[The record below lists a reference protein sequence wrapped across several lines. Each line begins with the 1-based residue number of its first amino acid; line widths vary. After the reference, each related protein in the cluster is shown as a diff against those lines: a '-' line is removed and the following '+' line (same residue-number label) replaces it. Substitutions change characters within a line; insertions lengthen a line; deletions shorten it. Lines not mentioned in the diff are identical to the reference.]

1 MVGRTFR
8 DRIEAPAAVKTVR
21 VEPEAKQEL
30 AAAAAWYE
38 QRKEGLGR
46 ELLAEV
52 DAVLAAIARSPGRFP
67 LYPRVAAEFGVRRA
81 AARRFPYSIA
91 FIELATAVRVLAI
104 AHERR
109 RPGYWVGRL
118 KGR

>member
-1 MVGRTFR
+1 
-8 DRIEAPAAVKTVR
+8 VKRLR

-38 QRKEGLGR
+38 ERREGLGR

-52 DAVLAAIARSPGRFP
+52 DAVLAAIARRPSRFP
-67 LYPRVAAEFGVRRA
+67 LYPRVSADLGVRRA
-81 AARRFPYSIA
+81 AARSFPYSIA
-91 FIELATAVRVLAI
+91 FIELATVVRVLAI
-104 AHERR
+104 AHEKR

-118 KGR
+118 TGP

>member
-1 MVGRTFR
+1 
-8 DRIEAPAAVKTVR
+8 VKPVR

-38 QRKEGLGR
+38 QRRAGLGL
-46 ELLAEV
+46 ELTAEI
-52 DAVLAAIARSPGRFP
+52 DAAFAAIAREPRRFP
-67 LYPRVAAEFGVRRA
+67 LYPRVASELGVRRG
-81 AARRFPYSIA
+81 AARKFPYSIA
-91 FIELATAVRVLAI
+91 FIELPAAIRVIAV

-118 KGR
+118 TK

>member
-1 MVGRTFR
+1 
-8 DRIEAPAAVKTVR
+8 VKPIR

-30 AAAAAWYE
+30 AAAVAWYE
-38 QRKEGLGR
+38 QRREGLGR

-52 DAVLAAIARSPGRFP
+52 DAVLAAMARSPSRFP
-67 LYPRVAAEFGVRRA
+67 LYPRVAPNLGVRRA

-91 FIELATAVRVLAI
+91 FIELASVIRVLAI

-118 KGR
+118 VGP

>member
-1 MVGRTFR
+1 
-8 DRIEAPAAVKTVR
+8 VKPVR

-38 QRKEGLGR
+38 ERRQGLGL
-46 ELLAEV
+46 ELVQEV
-52 DAVLAAIARSPGRFP
+52 DAVLAAIARSPGTFP
-67 LYPRVAAEFGVRRA
+67 LYPRVTPELGVRRA

-91 FIELATAVRVLAI
+91 FIDLANAIRVLAI

-109 RPGYWVGRL
+109 RPGYWAGRL
-118 KGR
+118 KER

>member
-1 MVGRTFR
+1 M
-8 DRIEAPAAVKTVR
+8 KTVR

-30 AAAAAWYE
+30 AAAAVWHE
-38 QRKEGLGR
+38 QWREGLR

-52 DAVLAAIARSPGRFP
+52 DAVLAAIAHRPSRFP
-67 LYPRVAAEFGVRRA
+67 LYPRVARELGVRRA
-81 AARRFPYSIA
+81 AARRFPYAIA
-91 FIELATAVRVLAI
+91 FIELPTVVRVLAV

-118 KGR
+118 KAR

>member
-1 MVGRTFR
+1 MK
-8 DRIEAPAAVKTVR
+8 PVR

-38 QRKEGLGR
+38 ERREGLGR
-46 ELLAEV
+46 ELVEEV
-52 DAVLAAIARSPGRFP
+52 AAVFAAIARAPKRFP
-67 LYPRVAAEFGVRRA
+67 LYPRVAPALGVRRA

-91 FIELATAVRVLAI
+91 LIDLAEAIRVLAV
-104 AHERR
+104 AHDKR

-118 KGR
+118 KGS

>member
-1 MVGRTFR
+1 
-8 DRIEAPAAVKTVR
+8 VKPVR

-38 QRKEGLGR
+38 ERREGLGR
-46 ELLAEV
+46 ELVAEV
-52 DAVLAAIARSPGRFP
+52 DAVFTAIARNPVRFP
-67 LYPRVAAEFGVRRA
+67 LYPQVEPELRVRRA
-81 AARRFPYSIA
+81 GARRFPYSIA
-91 FIELATAVRVLAI
+91 FIELATAVRVLAV

-109 RPGYWVGRL
+109 RPGYWIARL